1 MLRLYTKKNRAG
13 EVIELQDTDNDAQT
27 GKEGA
32 VYSVPHMRDKN
43 GLPVCAKI
51 FIKAQD
57 QSETSWK
64 TTIAKKQEKIEYM
77 VQNQPVLVI
86 HQSSGRV
93 PGYAVFAWP
102 FQCLYETDGSFRG
115 YLMPKCENAISLN
128 VLVKPYTRKKHRVDL
143 DNWLERFRIAYNL
156 CAIFHYMHV
165 HDIYGIDGNPDN
177 FLFHTNSHLFT
188 LIDTDSFQL
197 RTNDGKIFENNLGFP
212 EIMPPEYQEGVSPN
226 REGDCYI
233 LANYLFMLFMDN
245 LKPFVGTITQEGRR
259 IGLGEEDLNQKAS
272 IRGCFAYAP
281 NPYLQAKTQYLQE
294 YENNIPLELQK
305 LFYRSFVERRNRT
318 TPREWMLTL
327 DAVMKREAV
336 NGGTR
341 RIVTIRDKQ
350 SPQVLY
356 PMLLLMD
363 VTPSLTL
370 YQSELIKG
378 FQTMVREMQC
388 NSDAEAIEL
397 SLLEFAETVDR
408 EYDFAPVGTY
418 NANYTY
424 GLENLRGH
432 HTSIDIAVDTAL
444 QRIRER
450 KQYYMRNALA
460 YKKPK
465 LVLMTDAVFYT
476 SYERRCF
483 EQYMARNPALS
494 QAEIICIAIGK
505 PQRLEEQQYQASV
518 LMRLATNHSFI
529 RLNRPEQ
536 DLKSVFKWI
545 SNSINI

>member
-1 MLRLYTKKNRAG
+1 MLHFYTEKNRSG
-13 EVIELQDTDNDAQT
+13 RVIEIQDNAAKT

-43 GLPVCAKI
+43 GLPVCAKV

-57 QSETSWK
+57 QSESSWRE
-64 TTIAKKQEKIEYM
+64 TIAKKQEKIEYM
-77 VQNQPVLVI
+77 AQNQPVLGI

-102 FQCLYETDGSFRG
+102 FQCLYEADGTFRG
-115 YLMPKCENAISLN
+115 YLMPKCENVISLN
-128 VLVKPYTRKKHRVDL
+128 TLVKPFTRRKYRVDL
-143 DNWLERFRIAYNL
+143 SNWSEKFRIAYNL
-156 CAIFHYMHV
+156 CAIFNYMHV

-177 FLFHTNSHLFT
+177 FLFHTTNHLFT

-197 RTNDGKIFENNLGFP
+197 RTNDGRVFENNLGFP
-212 EIMPPEYQEGVSPN
+212 EIMPPEYQGGKQPD

-245 LKPFVGTITQEGRR
+245 LKPFVGTITPAGRR
-259 IGLGEEDLNQKAS
+259 AGLDEEDLNQKAS
-272 IRGCFAYAP
+272 IQGCFAYAS
-281 NPYLQAKTQYLQE
+281 NPYLQAPPQYLRE
-294 YENNIPLELQK
+294 YENNIPLELQR
-305 LFYRSFVERRNRT
+305 LFYRSFVGRQNRT

-336 NGGTR
+336 NGPAK
-341 RIVTIRDKQ
+341 RIVAVGNKQ
-350 SPQVLY
+350 TPQVLY

-378 FQTMVREMQC
+378 FQTMIRELQ
-388 NSDAEAIEL
+388 NHSEAEAIEL
-397 SLLEFAETVDR
+397 SLLEFAEKVDR
-408 EYDFAPVGTY
+408 EYDFAPVSTY
-418 NANYTY
+418 NANDTY
-424 GLENLRGH
+424 GLETLRGY
-432 HTSIDIAVDTAL
+432 HTSVDTAVNTAL

-450 KQYYMRNALA
+450 KRYYVRNALA

-483 EQYMARNPALS
+483 EAYMAKNPALS

-505 PQRLEEQQYQASV
+505 PQKLEEQQYQASV
-518 LMRLATNHSFI
+518 LTRLASNHSFI
-529 RLNRPEQ
+529 RLNHPEE
-536 DLKSVFKWI
+536 DLKSVFQWI
-545 SNSINI
+545 SSSINI